1 MRDYVKLLAFTF
13 SLACPLHCLAQ
24 DNNQDSVYSKSGG
37 DLENVV
43 VVARQAGTRKLS
55 GAVNGSLI
63 TGQELLRAACCN
75 LGESFTTNPSVD
87 VSYSDAATG
96 AKQIKLLGLSGKYV
110 QMLTENIPNYRGAA
124 SPFAL
129 GYIPGPWMQSIQVS
143 TGSASV
149 KNGYESITGQ
159 IDVEFKKPQ
168 APNALNGNVYINS
181 KSKIEAN
188 FDGNIHLDKHL
199 STSILG
205 HYENQ
210 FKNHDSNKDG
220 FLDMPKVEQYN
231 LQNRWAWIGD
241 HYIFQASIKGMK
253 EIRTSGQDGMHAA
266 VNPEYGL
273 YRIHIGTNRYEVFT
287 KNAFIFDKE
296 HNSNI
301 ALILSGTLHEQDA
314 DYGFK
319 SYDVN
324 QKNGYASLLFETD
337 FSSEHKLST
346 GISLNYDRYNQ
357 WYNLLNEFDATTI
370 KDTQSETVPGAY
382 AQYTYNYN
390 DKLIAM
396 TGIRIDHSNV
406 YGTFVTPRAHIKWA
420 PSDYFSLRLSA
431 GEGYRSN
438 HVLAESNYL
447 LASGRKVVIDD
458 NLNQDRAWNFGISTT
473 NNFYINNRKFT
484 LNLEYYFTN
493 FIDQVISDIDTDP
506 TVVHFTNLDGK
517 SYSHTFQADVNYEI
531 FRGLTLTAAYR
542 LNNVKE
548 TYHGVRYT
556 KPLTNRWKGL
566 FSSSYKTNLGL
577 WQFDATLQL
586 NGSGRMPTPYKLSN
600 GTDSWKKDYPTYG
613 QLSAQVTRF
622 FRWGS
627 IYVGGENLTNYKQKN
642 PIINASNP
650 WSNNFDSTLVWGPVE
665 GAMFYAGV
673 RLSVKSL

>member
-1 MRDYVKLLAFTF
+1 M
-13 SLACPLHCLAQ
+13 ACPIHALAQ

-43 VVARQAGTRKLS
+43 VVARQASTRKLS

-168 APNALNGNVYINS
+168 APNSLDGNVYINS

-210 FKNHDSNKDG
+210 FKHHDSNKDG

-253 EIRTSGQDGMHAA
+253 EIRTSGQDGMHAIA
-266 VNPEYGL
+266 NPEFGL
-273 YRIHIGTNRYEVFT
+273 YRIHIDTHRYEAFT

-301 ALILSGTLHEQDA
+301 ALILSGSLHEQDA
-314 DYGFK
+314 DYGLK
-319 SYDVN
+319 NYDVN

-346 GISLNYDRYNQ
+346 GLSLNYDRYDQ
-357 WYNLLNEFDATTI
+357 WYNLFNEINASKVKSI
-370 KDTQSETVPGAY
+370 ESETVPGAY
-382 AQYTYNYN
+382 AQYTFNHN
-390 DKLIAM
+390 DKFIAM
-396 TGIRIDHSNV
+396 AGIRIDHSNV

-420 PSDYFSLRLSA
+420 PSDYFNLRLSA

-447 LASGRKVVIDD
+447 LASGRKVIIDD

-473 NNFYINNRKFT
+473 NNFYINKRKFT

-506 TVVHFTNLDGK
+506 SVVHFTNLDGK
-517 SYSHTFQADVNYEI
+517 SYSHTFQADINYEL
-531 FRGLTLTAAYR
+531 FRGLSLTAAYR
-542 LNNVKE
+542 LNAVKE

-566 FSSSYKTNLGL
+566 FSGSYKTNLGL

-586 NGSGRMPTPYKLSN
+586 NGSGRMPTPYKLADGS
-600 GTDSWKKDYPTYG
+600 DSWQKDYPTYA
-613 QLSAQVTRF
+613 QLSAQITRF

-627 IYVGGENLTNYKQKN
+627 IYAGGENLTGYKQKN
-642 PIINASNP
+642 PIINASDP
-650 WSNNFDSTLVWGPVE
+650 WSSTFDSTLVWGPVE

-673 RLSVKSL
+673 RLALKSL